1 MCAGIFRRACVV
13 LHPDHKQDL
22 DLVLGEATA
31 LKESLIDKLI
41 SLKDSHA
48 PNLQTVPSRLQL
60 GYLLC
65 CYYLLAVSMTTSMI
79 VQTCTN

>member
-1 MCAGIFRRACVV
+1 MV

-41 SLKDSHA
+41 SLKDSHQGSGIGE
-48 PNLQTVPSRLQL
+48 NLPLYSKVHQICRLCPADCSL
-60 GYLLC
+60 DICCASITCCLC
-65 CYYLLAVSMTTSMI
+65 P
-79 VQTCTN
+79 